1 MWVALHYLTD
11 FADLGLM
18 LPLTGLIALALA
30 ALGRWR
36 EALAWSLA
44 VGGTFAAMCGLK
56 VAMQLWGGIAAATN
70 LNSPSGHTAAGMVVY
85 GGLLLLILGGQVSRL
100 RLALLAGL
108 LFGGFFGLTRLWLEV
123 HTVEDVLVGGL
134 VGLGGVL
141 SLAWLTG
148 LARPAAPVRTRAAIA
163 AVALLGT
170 LVFHGHRIGAEN
182 ELQAIAAEIRAG
194 LRS

>member
-18 LPLTGLIALALA
+18 LPLTALTALALVA
-30 ALGRWR
+30 FGRWR
-36 EALAWSLA
+36 DALAWSLA
-44 VGGTFAAMCGLK
+44 VGGTFSAMAALK
-56 VAMQLWGGIAAATN
+56 VAMQLWGGLAAATN

-85 GGLLLLILGGQVSRL
+85 GGLLLLILGGTVPRL

-108 LFGGFFGLTRLWLEV
+108 VFGGFFGLTRLWLEV
-123 HTVEDVLVGGL
+123 HTVEDVVVGAL
-134 VGLGGVL
+134 VGLAGVTA
-141 SLAWLTG
+141 LAWLSG